1 MLSKSNKTR
10 YAFYVMFALSLF
22 MAAAYS
28 LSVGNE
34 SVATITISM
43 GSAVAAMGIVRALKE
58 RKGEMLYDE
67 RTVHIN
73 RIVMSYTM
81 TVIYLLIAVLIL
93 VNYFEIFQMSAIQVL
108 SLLRFTIAGLQIVFR
123 IAVSKKGV

>member
-1 MLSKSNKTR
+1 
-10 YAFYVMFALSLF
+10 

-108 SLLRFTIAGLQIVFR
+108 SLLLFTIAGLQIVFR

>member
-108 SLLRFTIAGLQIVFR
+108 SLLLFTIAGLQIVFR